1 MLLVGLLFVLVGLS
15 APAVLAH
22 TSAGYSSASSTGET
36 HTDWMALLPDQT
48 RLSQLSIPGTHDSGA
63 YVTGGRSVETQSMN
77 LTRQLN
83 AGIRVWDIRLGTND
97 SSCPAGTLWV
107 FHGSACQGLKFDDDI
122 LRAAESFLVAHQGE
136 TLLMRVKY
144 SHGTQDRFAE
154 RVQEDLS
161 QFPSLIYTGEND
173 NPTLGEIRGKIVI
186 LQDFTGED
194 IGILWGSLTPQM
206 QDEWR
211 VSSNEQLASKWTD
224 VRDHFIKT
232 ATGSADLINVN
243 FLSGS
248 GGAFPYFLASGH
260 ADWFADAPHL
270 DTKWTRG
277 EIDSCSSDALCIDEY
292 PSGDCFLGTC
302 TVAFEGINR
311 LAMDYITR
319 GVEGRVGIVMADFPG
334 AGLIRAIIELN
345 GAPPP
350 NLSVRP

>member
-97 SSCPAGTLWV
+97 SSCPVGTLWV

-122 LRAAESFLVAHQGE
+122 LRAAQSFLAAHQGE

-144 SHGTQDRFAE
+144 THGTLDRFAE
-154 RVQEDLS
+154 RVQEDLN
-161 QFPSLIYTGEND
+161 QFPSLIYTGMSD
-173 NPTLGEIRGKIVI
+173 NPTLGEVRGKIVI
-186 LQDFTGED
+186 LQDFSGDD
-194 IGILWGSLTPQM
+194 IGIRWSALTPRM

-211 VSSNEQLASKWTD
+211 VTSNDELASKWAG
-224 VRDHFIKT
+224 VRDHFIE
-232 ATGSADLINVN
+232 ANTGSADLIYVN

-248 GGAFPYFLASGH
+248 GGAFPYFLASGRS
-260 ADWFADAPHL
+260 DWSTNAPRL
-270 DTKWTRG
+270 DTGWTRG
-277 EIDSCSSDALCIDEY
+277 EIDTCTSNALCIDEY

-302 TVAFEGINR
+302 AVAFEGINK
-311 LAMDYITR
+311 LAMDYITHS
-319 GVEGRVGIVMADFPG
+319 VEGRVGIVMADFPG

-350 NLSVRP
+350 ALSVRP